1 MYLEKAIIRAGGVDV
16 KGMVVFLRRVD
27 MSAKEFEGKVVLVT
41 GGSRGIGR
49 AICHRLASEG
59 AKIAINYQGDQGA
72 AEATLA
78 DVEDIGSEGIVVQ
91 ANVGKSDEVTR
102 LVRDTESKL
111 GPIDFLVTNAGIAEM
126 EPPDEMHFEAFKRMM
141 EVNVDGTY
149 LPLMEV
155 GQGMRSRGFG
165 RVVCIASIAG
175 LRPRASQA
183 AYGVSKAAVIALARN
198 VAEGWAPAVRINSV
212 APGLI
217 ETDMIQVMSEK
228 QRNAIAEATPMKRLG
243 QPEEIAELTAF
254 LLSERASFITGQCY
268 VASGGRVTLP

>member
-1 MYLEKAIIRAGGVDV
+1 
-16 KGMVVFLRRVD
+16 
-27 MSAKEFEGKVVLVT
+27 MSAKEFEGKIVLVT

-59 AKIAINYQGDQGA
+59 AKISINYQGDQGA

-91 ANVGKSDEVTR
+91 ANVGKPDEVTR
-102 LVRDTESKL
+102 MVRDTESKL

>member
-1 MYLEKAIIRAGGVDV
+1 
-16 KGMVVFLRRVD
+16 
-27 MSAKEFEGKVVLVT
+27 MSEKEFEGRVALVT

-49 AICHRLASEG
+49 AICHRLASDG
-59 AKIAINYQGDQGA
+59 AKIAVNYQNNRDA
-72 AEATLA
+72 AESTRA
-78 DVEDIGSEGIVVQ
+78 DVEELGSEGILVQ
-91 ANVGKSDEVTR
+91 ANVGLADEVSR
-102 LVRDTESKL
+102 MVRETEGAL
-111 GPIDFLVTNAGIAEM
+111 GPIDLLVTNAGVADM
-126 EPPDEMHFEAFKRMM
+126 EPPTEMKFDVFKRMM

-155 GQGMRSRGFG
+155 GKGMRDRGFG

-175 LRPRASQA
+175 LRPRANQA

-217 ETDMIQVMSEK
+217 ETDMIQVMAEE

-243 QPEEIAELTAF
+243 QPEEIAELAAF
-254 LLSERASFITGQCY
+254 LLSERASFVTGQCY
-268 VASGGRVTLP
+268 IASGGRVTLP